1 LASREIPDFDW
12 DDANTD
18 HLAQHDIAIA
28 EAQSAILDPF
38 AIVLEIQLENREERT
53 KLLGMTSAGRILTV
67 VFTFR
72 GEAIRPIT
80 AYPATV
86 RLQQLYLERRGT

>member
-1 LASREIPDFDW
+1 MAPTLTTSPGT
-12 DDANTD
+12 NV
-18 HLAQHDIAIA
+18 AIGEA
-28 EAQSAILDPF
+28 ESAILDPF
-38 AIVLEIQLENREERT
+38 AVVLEIQVNNREERT
-53 KLLGMTSAGRILTV
+53 KVLGMTSAGRILTI

-86 RLQQLYLERRGT
+86 RLQELYLERRGT